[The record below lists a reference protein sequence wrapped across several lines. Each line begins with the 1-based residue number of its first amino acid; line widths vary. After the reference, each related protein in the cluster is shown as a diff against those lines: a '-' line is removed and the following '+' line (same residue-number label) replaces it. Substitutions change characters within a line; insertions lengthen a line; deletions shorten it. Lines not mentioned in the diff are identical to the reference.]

1 MNIYSWSNLDRN
13 RRESLFL
20 RPSDKH
26 VDKEVVRKILLD
38 VKERGTEAVLRY
50 TEDFDKVRL
59 SDLFVE
65 KGEMSSAFDAIDS
78 SLRLAFLQA
87 AGNIETFHRSQLE
100 LVKDIKVVVESG
112 VVCEQVSRPIS
123 RIGIYVPGGTAPLF
137 STVLMLAIPARIAG
151 CTEIVVATPPQRDG
165 KINPDILAACQLS
178 GVTEIIKVGGAQ
190 AIAALAFGG
199 DGLLP
204 VNKIFGP
211 GNAWVTEAKRQVTQ
225 ICPSVGCDLPAGPS
239 EVLVLADE
247 TADANFVVWDLLSQA
262 EHGADSQVLL
272 VSTSEDKIREV
283 LSLLEQIVPDLD
295 RADLVR
301 SSLANSRAIFC
312 ENLDAAIDCSNQY
325 GPEHLIINTK
335 NPRDLLEKV
344 TAAGSVFLGP
354 WSPESVGDYA
364 SGTNHVLPTSGAAHF
379 TGGVSLSSFLRRIT
393 VQELSS
399 EGLLNLASTVETM
412 ATHEGLS
419 CHANAVRVR
428 RRVLENSLVVNRE
441 KGRGSEC

>member
-1 MNIYSWSNLDRN
+1 MKIYSWSKLDRN
-13 RRESLFL
+13 ERESLFL
-20 RPSDKH
+20 RPSDKLF
-26 VDKEVVRKILLD
+26 DKEVVRKILLD
-38 VKERGTEAVLRY
+38 VREQGAEAILRY
-50 TEDFDKVRL
+50 TEDFDKVRMT
-59 SDLFVE
+59 DLFVE
-65 KGEMSSAFDAIDS
+65 KDEISSAFDAIDS
-78 SLRLAFLQA
+78 SLKLAFLQA
-87 AGNIETFHRSQLE
+87 AGNIETFHRAQLE
-100 LVKDIKVVVESG
+100 FAKDIKVIVEPG

-123 RIGIYVPGGTAPLF
+123 RVGIYVPGGTAPLF

-165 KINPDILAACQLS
+165 KINPAILAACQLS

-190 AIAALAFGG
+190 AIAALAFGA
-199 DGLLP
+199 DKLFP
-204 VNKIFGP
+204 VKKIFGP

-225 ICPSVGCDLPAGPS
+225 MCPSVGCDLPAGPS

-262 EHGADSQVLL
+262 EHGPDSQVLL

-283 LSLLEQIVPDLD
+283 LSLLEQIVPDLE

-301 SSLANSRAIFC
+301 SSLASSRAIFC

-325 GPEHLIINTK
+325 GPEHLIINAR
-335 NPRDLLEKV
+335 NPRDILEKV

-364 SGTNHVLPTSGAAHF
+364 SGTNHVLPTSGAAHY

-393 VQELSS
+393 VQELTS
-399 EGLLNLASTVETM
+399 EGLLNLSATVETM
-412 ATHEGLS
+412 AAHESLT
-419 CHANAVRVR
+419 CHAQAVRVR
-428 RRVLENSLVVNRE
+428 RKVLENSLDDNYE
-441 KGRGSEC
+441 KGRRSK

>member
-1 MNIYSWSNLDRN
+1 MKIYSWSKLDRN
-13 RRESLFL
+13 ERESLFL
-20 RPSDKH
+20 RPSDEL

-38 VKERGTEAVLRY
+38 VREQGVEAILRY
-50 TEDFDKVRL
+50 TEDFDKVRMT
-59 SDLFVE
+59 DLFVE
-65 KGEMSSAFDAIDS
+65 KDEISSAFDAIDS
-78 SLRLAFLQA
+78 SLKLAFLQA
-87 AGNIETFHRSQLE
+87 AGNIETFHRAQ
-100 LVKDIKVVVESG
+100 LVKDIRVIVDPG

-123 RIGIYVPGGTAPLF
+123 RVGIYVPGGTAPLF

-151 CTEIVVATPPQRDG
+151 CTEIVVATPPQRNG
-165 KINPDILAACQLS
+165 KIDPAILAACQLS

-190 AIAALAFGG
+190 AIAALAFGAEK
-199 DGLLP
+199 LYP
-204 VNKIFGP
+204 VKKIFGP

-239 EVLVLADE
+239 EVLVVADE

-283 LSLLEQIVPDLD
+283 LGLLEQIVPELA
-295 RADLVR
+295 RANLVR

-312 ENLDAAIDCSNQY
+312 DNLDTAIDCSNQY
-325 GPEHLIINTK
+325 GPEHLIINTR

-344 TAAGSVFLGP
+344 TSAGSVFLGP

-379 TGGVSLSSFLRRIT
+379 TGGVSLSSFLRRMT
-393 VQELSS
+393 VQELTSD
-399 EGLLNLASTVETM
+399 GLLNLSATVETM
-412 ATHEGLS
+412 AVHESLT
-419 CHANAVRVR
+419 CHAQAVKVR
-428 RRVLENSLVVNRE
+428 RKVLENSLDDNYE
-441 KGRGSEC
+441 KGRRIK

>member
-1 MNIYSWSNLDRN
+1 MNIYSWSQLGR
-13 RRESLFL
+13 RERESLFL
-20 RPSDKH
+20 RPSDGL
-26 VDKEVVRKILLD
+26 VDKEVVRKILSD
-38 VKERGTEAVLRY
+38 VREQGTEAILRY
-50 TEDFDKVRL
+50 TEQFDKIRM
-59 SDLFVE
+59 SDFFVE
-65 KGEMSSAFDAIDS
+65 KGEISSAFDAIDS

-87 AGNIETFHRSQLE
+87 AGNIETFHRDQM
-100 LVKDIKVVVESG
+100 VKDIRVIVEPG

-123 RIGIYVPGGTAPLF
+123 RVGIYVPGGTAPLF

-165 KINPDILAACQLS
+165 KIHPAILAACQLS

-190 AIAALAFGG
+190 AIAALAFGAEK
-199 DGLLP
+199 LLP
-204 VNKIFGP
+204 VKKIFGP

-225 ICPSVGCDLPAGPS
+225 LCPSVGCDLPAGPS

-262 EHGADSQVLL
+262 EHGPDSQVLL
-272 VSTSEDKIREV
+272 VSTSENKIREV
-283 LSLLEQIVPDLD
+283 MALLEEIVPCLE
-295 RADLVR
+295 RSELVR

-312 ENLDAAIDCSNQY
+312 ENLDVAIDCSNQY

-335 NPRDLLEKV
+335 NPRDLLVKV

-364 SGTNHVLPTSGAAHF
+364 SGTNHVLPTSGAAHY

-393 VQELSS
+393 VQELTSD
-399 EGLLNLASTVETM
+399 GLLNLSATVETM
-412 ATHEGLS
+412 AAHESLT
-419 CHANAVRVR
+419 CHAQAVKVR
-428 RRVLENSLVVNRE
+428 RKVLENSLDDNYE
-441 KGRGSEC
+441 KGRRIK